1 MATEFSRTLSLL
13 RKERGVSQR
22 VAAADLGVSQ
32 ALLSHYENGIREPG
46 LAFVSK
52 VCDYYHVSADYMLG
66 RTLARDG
73 SMLTAE
79 EILNAA
85 EPGNVLQGSVLAT
98 IEKTIETRHL
108 EDLIHIVSI
117 PMETVTEIT
126 DNGPKTYDRKVFP
139 GYVLIKMI
147 MSDEAW
153 YIIKNVRGVTGFVGS
168 GTKPTPLTEEEVQQ
182 LGIEKHEIV
191 VAYSEGDSVRI
202 NDGPLT
208 SFIGTVDQIDIEKN
222 KVRVIVS
229 MFGRETPVE
238 LELDQVEL
246 VND

>member
-98 IEKTIETRHL
+98 LRGKLITSASGVLFGLLGKLGDKDAINAAADSLGCHIYLLYRLLHRAAGGSTAYFALPEEDCAAAKLSREKAAFP
-108 EDLIHIVSI
+108 DLSHEAVNSA
-117 PMETVTEIT
+117 
-126 DNGPKTYDRKVFP
+126 FP
-139 GYVLIKMI
+139 GRSQGMIQVL
-147 MSDEAW
+147 STADGQL
-153 YIIKNVRGVTGFVGS
+153 NRLNQS
-168 GTKPTPLTEEEVQQ
+168 GLK
-182 LGIEKHEIV
+182 
-191 VAYSEGDSVRI
+191 
-202 NDGPLT
+202 
-208 SFIGTVDQIDIEKN
+208 
-222 KVRVIVS
+222 
-229 MFGRETPVE
+229 
-238 LELDQVEL
+238 
-246 VND
+246 

>member
-85 EPGNVLQGSVLAT
+85 EPSNVLQGSVLAT
-98 IEKTIETRHL
+98 LRGKLGDKDAINAAADSLGCHIYLLYRLLHRAAGGSTAYFALPEEDCAAGAASAGASLARTDYARALAKLSREKAAFPDMSHETL
-108 EDLIHIVSI
+108 NSA
-117 PMETVTEIT
+117 
-126 DNGPKTYDRKVFP
+126 FP
-139 GYVLIKMI
+139 GRSQGMIQVL
-147 MSDEAW
+147 STADGQL
-153 YIIKNVRGVTGFVGS
+153 NRLNQS
-168 GTKPTPLTEEEVQQ
+168 GLK
-182 LGIEKHEIV
+182 
-191 VAYSEGDSVRI
+191 
-202 NDGPLT
+202 
-208 SFIGTVDQIDIEKN
+208 
-222 KVRVIVS
+222 
-229 MFGRETPVE
+229 
-238 LELDQVEL
+238 
-246 VND
+246 